1 MTSLSSRAAQSSIR
15 GNNITEHGPRFPR
28 THPSTCFHSHAPCLP
43 IPPPLAPLLQTQ
55 QAARPYHLPPEL
67 HRGAVE
73 GLLLHGLRSHSHT
86 IISPTCCCSKR
97 PVLFPPVRSF
107 PYSRRSKQPGPIT
120 RLLSCTEEQLK
131 DYPNMDLAPT
141 HTVPSMSLDPK
152 TGEWY
157 PAINKPYGVW
167 HWVQHSPQ
175 AQQAEWVVILDADM
189 VIRAPVTPWGVKA
202 EKGKPVAAYYGYLI
216 GCDNILAQLHTKHP
230 ELCPKVGG
238 FIVMHI
244 DDLRRFAPLWL
255 SKTQEVR
262 ADKAHYARN
271 ITGDVYSSGWIS
283 EMYGYSFGAADAELH
298 HQVDQTTMLYPGYT
312 PTPGVDPRL
321 LHYGLAFSV
330 GNWSFGKSQHRTD
343 KIVNECNRLFDPPPF
358 LSETPDP
365 LNSSPHHSSSS
376 LSSPLFLLSPS
387 PLSHHAPLSPSSLPP
402 LPLLSPLYHSPISH
416 SSLRPLSLLSLSSP
430 LLSSPLSS
438 HHSPLSPSS
447 FPPLSPS
454 SLPSQAKEAV
464 TPEPFHLFLTPLSAS
479 SPLRRSSLSAH
490 AHARARFSSLSSSSP
505 PHVSSPSRSSPLIPI
520 HSPHLPPVSDSLF
533 PCPLPFLSSS
543 SLPFLDLSPPTSA
556 SIQSSLG
563 PAAFGPTVSSNP
575 EGGMLRGEARGAAEK
590 GGLRGGLGESAV
602 TSTSVGGESNSSGSS
617 SSISSSSSSSGG
629 SSENNSNGDESDSKG
644 MSGGGRL
651 ERRSIGTEKW
661 GSVKGNG
668 KEESGEKGSGTKGIG
683 VGESGMEG
691 LDTPPPVPLPLP
703 NLGPDVPVDP
713 ARDPNLWQPFHV
725 KGTPRLV
732 TLFSGECTAYFDWQ
746 TLGLMYSFRRS
757 GQPGKLVRLLACN
770 EDMLKEY
777 KGLDLAPTMVVPNW
791 DHDPHNGDWYSAIN
805 KPVGVKYWL
814 DNSPDAQL
822 VDFVLILDADQILR
836 RPILPWE
843 LGAERGRPVS
853 ADYGYLIGCD
863 NILGSLH
870 MKHPKHCDKVG
881 GYIAIHVDDL
891 RLLAPR
897 WIAKTEEVR
906 ADKEHYATNITGD
919 VYGQGWISEMYG
931 YSFGASDANLHHV
944 VIDNIMLYPGYP
956 PVPNVDPRLFH
967 YGLEV
972 KVLNYSWDKSRFRD
986 TPLALTCGYH
996 FPDPPDVTDLPPL
1009 PAVDPGAA
1017 AAAAAGGKG
1026 GMGGFFAGLRGG
1038 GGGEEEREKK
1048 LRELQEERRKDFIV
1062 IECVAVLNRAL
1073 REYHRLRLGCPVTS
1087 EKDVGV
1093 MDLTGASYIEL
1104 GSGGGGVRELRADVW
1119 ARVRDGGGGMEVEGE
1134 RRMGRSEEGNEDV
1147 EQVGRFVVESVEVRE
1162 RGGLERGLVVGV
1174 EMAEGER
1181 ERMEERMRE
1190 EGGQEG
1196 ETVGV
1201 EEVGVEEQQGQN
1213 RQGKEESHV
1222 EQQLN
1227 QEGEE
1232 AAAEAQGGAGDERSA
1247 AGEEGEEEESGEDP

>member
-1 MTSLSSRAAQSSIR
+1 MVTLFSV
-15 GNNITEHGPRFPR
+15 ECGPYFDWQ
-28 THPSTCFHSHAPCLP
+28 TVGLMHS
-43 IPPPLAPLLQTQ
+43 
-55 QAARPYHLPPEL
+55 Y
-67 HRGAVE
+67 
-73 GLLLHGLRSHSHT
+73 
-86 IISPTCCCSKR
+86 
-97 PVLFPPVRSF
+97 
-107 PYSRRSKQPGPIT
+107 RRSKQPGPIT

-175 AQQAEWVVILDADM
+175 AQQVEWVVILDADM

-202 EKGKPVAAYYGYLI
+202 DKGKPVAAYYGYLI

-283 EMYGYSFGAADAELH
+283 EMYGYSFGVADAGLH
-298 HQVDQTTMLYPGYT
+298 HQVDRTTMLYPGYT

-358 LSETPDP
+358 PSEIIERDKEKKRG
-365 LNSSPHHSSSS
+365 L
-376 LSSPLFLLSPS
+376 
-387 PLSHHAPLSPSSLPP
+387 
-402 LPLLSPLYHSPISH
+402 
-416 SSLRPLSLLSLSSP
+416 LLSL
-430 LLSSPLSS
+430 
-438 HHSPLSPSS
+438 
-447 FPPLSPS
+447 
-454 SLPSQAKEAV
+454 
-464 TPEPFHLFLTPLSAS
+464 
-479 SPLRRSSLSAH
+479 
-490 AHARARFSSLSSSSP
+490 
-505 PHVSSPSRSSPLIPI
+505 
-520 HSPHLPPVSDSLF
+520 D
-533 PCPLPFLSSS
+533 
-543 SLPFLDLSPPTSA
+543 A

-563 PAAFGPTVSSNP
+563 PAAFGPTVSSQP
-575 EGGMLRGEARGAAEK
+575 EGGMLRREVRGAADSAGVHSSSLPFTFPSHHSLFPAHHSDGADGDDGGADADADGDGNNKQEQGKAGDQAEGQAQGESSEQQK
-590 GGLRGGLGESAV
+590 GGSKGIRSNRGRGRGRGGDDKSPPLAD
-602 TSTSVGGESNSSGSS
+602 T
-617 SSISSSSSSSGG
+617 
-629 SSENNSNGDESDSKG
+629 
-644 MSGGGRL
+644 
-651 ERRSIGTEKW
+651 TEKLHKW
-661 GSVKGNG
+661 MDKWRKTIRSLLPSSFQDASRLPIL
-668 KEESGEKGSGTKGIG
+668 EIDS
-683 VGESGMEG
+683 
-691 LDTPPPVPLPLP
+691 PPPVPLPLP

-791 DHDPHNGDWYSAIN
+791 DHDPHNGDWCVCILVHSVSFGMGRVVQWASGGGTGGGRGRVRGGETWVEFTLRGATTMVCSAINKPVGVKYSAIN

-814 DNSPDAQL
+814 DNSPDAQQ

-956 PVPNVDPRLFH
+956 PVPNIDPRLFH

-1009 PAVDPGAA
+1009 PSLNSG
-1017 AAAAAGGKG
+1017 AAAAGGKG
-1026 GMGGFFAGLRGG
+1026 GIGGLFAGLRGG
-1038 GGGEEEREKK
+1038 GGGEEERVKK
-1048 LRELQEERRKDFIV
+1048 LKELQEERRKEFIV

-1073 REYHRLRLGCPVTS
+1073 REYHRLRLGCPAS
-1087 EKDVGV
+1087 GEKDVGV
-1093 MDLTGASYIEL
+1093 MDLTGASFIES

-1119 ARVRDGGGGMEVEGE
+1119 ARVRDGGEGMEVEEE
-1134 RRMGRSEEGNEDV
+1134 RRTGRTEEGNGDV
-1147 EQVGRFVVESVEVRE
+1147 ERVGRFVVESVEVRE

-1181 ERMEERMRE
+1181 ERMEERMEERMRE
-1190 EGGQEG
+1190 EDGQEG
-1196 ETVGV
+1196 GIGGVG
-1201 EEVGVEEQQGQN
+1201 EVGVEEQQGQN
-1213 RQGKEESHV
+1213 KQGNEENHI
-1222 EQQLN
+1222 EQQ
-1227 QEGEE
+1227 QEHQQGEE
-1232 AAAEAQGGAGDERSA
+1232 QLKGAGNGEGGLVRDQQENSGVEEVNTFKGSGGGIKAQSGKIQQIRGLLRGRRSLVGGDLSSAGDRA
-1247 AGEEGEEEESGEDP
+1247 AGGVGGGGEGTTEGGVDWVLWLKRYKKWLAAPWVLAAVMLLLVVTRRRQRKRREGREMREARRERRARKKRSEKIPKDVTD